1 MTMQLTKAE
10 EQIMQILWN
19 IEEGTVQDILKEF
32 TDTKP
37 ARTTIATVLSI
48 LEGKDFVEHSSE
60 GRTNIY
66 KALVSKEEYSK
77 KQLFGFV
84 KNYFDGSFSSMV
96 SFFAKETNLS
106 ISEMDKII
114 EETKKALAEENN
126 K

>member
-1 MTMQLTKAE
+1 M
-10 EQIMQILWN
+10 
-19 IEEGTVQDILKEF
+19 
-32 TDTKP
+32 
-37 ARTTIATVLSI
+37 SI

>member
-1 MTMQLTKAE
+1 MQLTKAE